1 MRKKLGLVYG
11 GKSAEHEVSLSTA
24 RAVTQAMDFNRYEV
38 IPVYITYE
46 GEWRKGQPLEYPVK
60 TIEELRLEGN
70 GASKP
75 DSIHDFLN
83 GDGVPD
89 VIFPLLHG
97 TNGEDGTVQGLFE
110 VMNIPYVGNGVLAS
124 SAGMDKV
131 VMKQLFAQAGLK
143 QVPYVHF
150 IRSGWKNDKSS
161 LLKKWNRSWV
171 GRCS

>member
-1 MRKKLGLVYG
+1 M
-11 GKSAEHEVSLSTA
+11 A
-24 RAVTQAMDFNRYEV
+24 
-38 IPVYITYE
+38 
-46 GEWRKGQPLEYPVK
+46 
-60 TIEELRLEGN
+60 
-70 GASKP
+70 ASKP

-83 GDGVPD
+83 GGTGALD

-110 VMNIPYVGNGVLAS
+110 VMNVPYVGNGVLAS

-150 IRSGWKNDKSS
+150 IRTGWVKDKATVSRQNGSRSS
-161 LLKKWNRSWV
+161 V
-171 GRCS
+171 GRCL